1 MKENIPYIRVGTIYY
16 KLIERPQISGDSA
29 ITLAKWS
36 REIIVQD
43 HGKKYIYDVP
53 KYDGFCCIPN
63 HLVYKKTIG
72 NFYNMYKEIP
82 IQPSISK
89 VSIEEIPY
97 SISFLHHIFRKQIDL
112 GLDYLKI
119 LLEKPIQVLPILCL
133 VSKERATGKTTF
145 LKWLKEIFGLNMTYI
160 KGDSFNSQ
168 FNSDWASMLLIAI
181 DEVFFDRKEITER
194 LKYLSTTN
202 KDKLENK
209 GKDRE
214 EIDFFGKFI
223 LCSNNE
229 DTFIQIDENEIRFW
243 VLKINPI
250 KSENTEYL
258 ENLKNEIPL
267 FLKFLIDRPFF
278 SPKKTRMWFESS
290 DIKTKAL
297 QKLVFKNGNKL
308 ESKMVELLYEFFE
321 SSEDQEINV
330 VPQDILNMINRMFK
344 QTYYTRNEVRNVL
357 KNKWKLEPQKNG
369 LAYIRYDIDYS
380 GHFCQNNSVGRYFN
394 ISRNFIFEKYVD
406 LLN

>member
-1 MKENIPYIRVGTIYY
+1 M
-16 KLIERPQISGDSA
+16 
-29 ITLAKWS
+29 
-36 REIIVQD
+36 
-43 HGKKYIYDVP
+43 
-53 KYDGFCCIPN
+53 
-63 HLVYKKTIG
+63 
-72 NFYNMYKEIP
+72 
-82 IQPSISK
+82 
-89 VSIEEIPY
+89 
-97 SISFLHHIFRKQIDL
+97 
-112 GLDYLKI
+112 
-119 LLEKPIQVLPILCL
+119 
-133 VSKERATGKTTF
+133 
-145 LKWLKEIFGLNMTYI
+145 
-160 KGDSFNSQ
+160 
-168 FNSDWASMLLIAI
+168 
-181 DEVFFDRKEITER
+181 
-194 LKYLSTTN
+194 
-202 KDKLENK
+202 
-209 GKDRE
+209 
-214 EIDFFGKFI
+214 
-223 LCSNNE
+223 
-229 DTFIQIDENEIRFW
+229 
-243 VLKINPI
+243 
-250 KSENTEYL
+250 
-258 ENLKNEIPL
+258 
-267 FLKFLIDRPFF
+267 IDRPFF